1 MHNAT
6 TPLCKNCMHAF
17 EKKNESIYCGHPD
30 EIFSPVEGTPM
41 TRAIFA
47 RHKSGTCGPE
57 GRNHTAFRGGD
68 DLQRQTVH
76 QPHLEETA
84 AQSQLQ
90 FVLSRPPKE
99 TGIENRVNALTEFV
113 TMAQLT
119 EALGV
124 EPAFSSRVLET
135 QLRAWLDREGWQRVK
150 KNVNGLRMWGYARP
164 GVDHADEIQ
173 ATTSASTCFYNGG
186 RANLTCDAEALY
198 ACLHLPIAAPWG
210 TRIEVFHSFD
220 ADECEGLA
228 TALNLAAAQLRAAYE
243 GGAA

>member
-150 KNVNGLRMWGYARP
+150 KTSTAYACGATP
-164 GVDHADEIQ
+164 GPVWITPTRFKQPHPPAH
-173 ATTSASTCFYNGG
+173 ASTTAGG
-186 RANLTCDAEALY
+186 QT
-198 ACLHLPIAAPWG
+198 
-210 TRIEVFHSFD
+210 
-220 ADECEGLA
+220 
-228 TALNLAAAQLRAAYE
+228 
-243 GGAA
+243 